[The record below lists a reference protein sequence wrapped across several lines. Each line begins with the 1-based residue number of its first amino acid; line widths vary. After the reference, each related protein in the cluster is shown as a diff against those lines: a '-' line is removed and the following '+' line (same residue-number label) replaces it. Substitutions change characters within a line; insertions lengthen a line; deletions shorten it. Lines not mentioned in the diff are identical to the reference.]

1 MWFSLH
7 HFPIPQYFL
16 HPFASRHRDQFAY
29 GGKQG
34 LIGSWGKTINA
45 SFEEF
50 KGKDAFFVR
59 EWLSQKGLEKIC
71 EIFES

>member
-1 MWFSLH
+1 M
-7 HFPIPQYFL
+7 FL
-16 HPFASRHRDQFAY
+16 HLFAFRHRDQFAH
-29 GGKQG
+29 G
-34 LIGSWGKTINA
+34 GKTINA

-50 KGKDAFFVR
+50 RGKDAFFVR